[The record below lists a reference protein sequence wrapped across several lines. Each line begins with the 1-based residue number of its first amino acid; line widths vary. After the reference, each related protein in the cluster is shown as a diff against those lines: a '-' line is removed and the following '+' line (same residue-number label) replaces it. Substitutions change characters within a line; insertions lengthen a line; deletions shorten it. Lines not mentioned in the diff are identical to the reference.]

1 MNMKEKWMTIITRDN
16 TMKLTNAQLK
26 QIIMEELQDVL
37 EEGFFG
43 DHWHRTKRIAKRLA
57 RPWTNRPELK
67 KIPPPE
73 ERERNDSLTDLV
85 DLDPES
91 AAMADEL
98 YASLGLDYEDAEED
112 DPAYSEQVF
121 QHRNPET
128 IYLLPH
134 AQKLIEHGWKSVV
147 ENGGFLASHGLPFF
161 EEELQA
167 DVWIDD
173 SGPRRIKMIRKLSKQ
188 TKDHAFYLNQYFA
201 PDKRIDKGGWELE
214 RKEAE
219 EMFMITLRG
228 LLQKKDENET
238 YMFFNSAGA
247 NPQDEEDFVGE
258 VERVWEVLREK
269 TEQGTQ

>member
-1 MNMKEKWMTIITRDN
+1 
-16 TMKLTNAQLK
+16 
-26 QIIMEELQDVL
+26 
-37 EEGFFG
+37 
-43 DHWHRTKRIAKRLA
+43 
-57 RPWTNRPELK
+57 
-67 KIPPPE
+67 
-73 ERERNDSLTDLV
+73 LTDLV

-161 EEELQA
+161 EEKQW
-167 DVWIDD
+167 VYYVDD
-173 SGPRRIKMIRKLSKQ
+173 SGPQRVNIIQKLSKQ
-188 TKDHAFYLNQYFA
+188 IKDHAFYLNQYFA

-238 YMFFNSAGA
+238 YMFFNSTGA
-247 NPQDEEDFVGE
+247 NPQDEEDFIEE
-258 VERVWEVLREK
+258 VERVWEVLEAQAQK
-269 TEQGTQ
+269 KVAEQETS